1 MSTLPR
7 LRHKIIAATSL
18 ALSTALLAAGC
29 SGGSDDADQQAGF
42 GELTVMTKLFG
53 TAPDPNGEM
62 QQAVEKLI
70 GKKLKVTWVPNAEY
84 GDKANVTL
92 ASDSIPDVMVV
103 NEKSP
108 SFVKAAEAGAF
119 WDLTGKL
126 DKYPNLKPADEQTA
140 KNSMVNGKTYGIYRV
155 RPALR
160 SGIVIR
166 KDWLAK
172 LGLKEPET
180 VGDLY
185 AIAKAFTEQ
194 DPDGNGKKDT
204 YGLIIPKWPGNYA
217 SASPYDVVET
227 WFGAPNGWGER
238 DGKLVPGFDTPEF
251 LEANRWLRKWVTE
264 GLVNRDFATLDS
276 ANWNDPFVQGK
287 GGMIIDVNVR
297 ATQLLDLFKEKT
309 PKDFDKVTLVGNL
322 KGPDGE
328 KHSYPFTGYNMVM
341 AISKQHIRTEEQL
354 DQVLQTLDKLQSKEG
369 SILLTNGIEGRNFK
383 ADGKYAVPINQDDPK
398 VKAIQNDV
406 DKAFIQLGTR
416 ASVGLGAYA
425 LRPNDTASR
434 EMREKFDVL
443 MNEDLKTAVF
453 NPALGVIAPTAVS
466 KGQTLDTI
474 VPDARIKYLSGAITE
489 DQLKAQIK
497 RWYDSG
503 GTQIAQ
509 EVNDLVAKVG
519 G

>member
-1 MSTLPR
+1 MTIFSR
-7 LRHKIIAATSL
+7 RRIAVAV
-18 ALSTALLAAGC
+18 AASTALLASAC
-29 SGGSDDADQQAGF
+29 SGGGDDKGGQATST
-42 GELTVMTKLFG
+42 ELTVMTTLFG

-84 GDKANVTL
+84 GDKTNVTL
-92 ASDSIPDVMVV
+92 ASDNIPDVMVV

-108 SFVKAAEAGAF
+108 GFVKAAEAGAF

-140 KNSMVNGKTYGIYRV
+140 KNSMTNGKTYGIYRI
-155 RPALR
+155 RPLLR

-172 LGLKEPET
+172 LGLKEPQTTE
-180 VGDLY
+180 DLY
-185 AIAKAFTEQ
+185 NVAKAFTER

-204 YGLIIPKWPGNYA
+204 YGLIIPKWPGGYS

-251 LEANRWLRKWVTE
+251 LAANRWMRKWVTE
-264 GLVNRDFATLDS
+264 GLINPDFATLDT

-297 ATQLLDLFKEKT
+297 ATQLLDLFKEKS

-322 KGPDGE
+322 SRPDGQ
-328 KHSYPFTGYNMVM
+328 KFSYPFTGYNMVM
-341 AISKQHIRTEEQL
+341 AVSKQRIRTDEQL
-354 DQVLQTLDKLQSKEG
+354 DQTLQTLDKLASKEG
-369 SILLTNGIEGRNFK
+369 SILLSNGIQGRNFK
-383 ADGKYAVPINQDDPK
+383 VEGKYAVPINQDDPK

-416 ASVGLGAYA
+416 ASVGMGAYA
-425 LRPNDTASR
+425 LRPNDAASR
-434 EMREKFDVL
+434 VMRERFDIL

-466 KGQTLDTI
+466 KGQTIDTI
-474 VPDARIKYLSGAITE
+474 IPDARIKYLSGAITE

>member
-1 MSTLPR
+1 MTILSRRR
-7 LRHKIIAATSL
+7 LAVTV
-18 ALSTALLAAGC
+18 ALSTALLASAC
-29 SGGSDDADQQAGF
+29 SGGDDAAEQAAGT
-42 GELTVMTKLFG
+42 ELTAMAPLFG
-53 TAPDPNGEM
+53 TAPDPNGEL
-62 QQAVEKLI
+62 QQAVEKLV

-84 GDKANVTL
+84 GDKTNVTL
-92 ASDSIPDVMVV
+92 ASDNIPDLMVI

-126 DKYPNLKPADEQTA
+126 DKYPNLKPADEQTS
-140 KNSMVNGKTYGIYRV
+140 KNTMVNGKTYGIYRV
-155 RPALR
+155 RPLLR

-172 LGLKEPET
+172 LGLQEPKT
-180 VGDLY
+180 VEDLY
-185 AIAKAFTEQ
+185 AVAKAFTER

-204 YGLIIPKWPGNYA
+204 YGLIIPKWPGGYG

-227 WFGAPNGWGER
+227 WFGAPNGWGDR
-238 DGKLVPGFDTPEF
+238 GGKLVPGFDTPEF
-251 LEANRWLRKWVTE
+251 LEANRWLRKWVSE
-264 GLVNRDFATLDS
+264 GLVNKDFATLDS

-297 ATQLLDLFKEKT
+297 GTQLLDLFKEKT

-322 KGPDGE
+322 ARADG
-328 KHSYPFTGYNMVM
+328 KKFSYPFTGYNMVI

-354 DQVLQTLDKLQSKEG
+354 DQTLQALDKLQSKEG

-383 ADGKYAVPINQDDPK
+383 AEGNYAVPLNQSDPK

-416 ASVGLGAYA
+416 ASVGMGAYQ
-425 LRPNDTASR
+425 LKPNDAASR
-434 EMREKFDVL
+434 AMREKFDVL

-453 NPALGVIAPTAVS
+453 NPVLGVIAPTATS
-466 KGQTLDTI
+466 KGQTLQNI
-474 VPDARIKYLSGAITE
+474 IPDARIKYLSGAITE
-489 DQLKAQIK
+489 DQLKAEIK

-509 EVNDLVAKVG
+509 ETNDLAAKVG

>member
-1 MSTLPR
+1 MTIFSRRR
-7 LRHKIIAATSL
+7 LAVAVAA
-18 ALSTALLAAGC
+18 STALLAASAC
-29 SGGSDDADQQAGF
+29 SGGDDSKGQAASD
-42 GELTVMTKLFG
+42 ELTVMAPLFG
-53 TAPDPNGEM
+53 TAPDPGGEL
-62 QQAVEKLI
+62 QQAVEKQI
-70 GKKLKVTWVPNAEY
+70 GKKLKITWVPNAEY
-84 GDKANVTL
+84 GDKSNVTF
-92 ASDSIPDVMVV
+92 ASDKIPDVMVV
-103 NEKSP
+103 NEKGP
-108 SFVKAAEAGAF
+108 SFLKAAEAGAF

-126 DKYPNLKPADEQTA
+126 DKYPNLKPDNEQRA
-140 KNSMVNGKTYGIYRV
+140 KNSQTNGKTYGIYRD
-155 RPALR
+155 RPLLR

-172 LGLKEPET
+172 LGLKEPQS
-180 VGDLY
+180 VDDLY
-185 AIAKAFTEQ
+185 AIAKAFTER

-251 LEANRWLRKWVTE
+251 LAANEWLRRWVKE
-264 GLVNRDFATLDS
+264 GLVNPDFATLDS

-297 ATQLLDLFKEKT
+297 ATQLLDLFKEKN

-328 KHSYPFTGYNMVM
+328 KHSYPFTGYNMVI
-341 AISKQHIRTEEQL
+341 AISKQHVRTDEQL
-354 DQVLQTLDKLQSKEG
+354 DQVLQTLDKLESKEG
-369 SILLTNGIEGRNFK
+369 SVLLANGIEGRNFK
-383 ADGKYAVPINQDDPK
+383 ADGQYAVPINETDPK

-416 ASVGLGAYA
+416 AGVGIGAYQP
-425 LRPNDTASR
+425 RPNDATSR
-434 EMREKFDVL
+434 AMRESFDVL

-453 NPALGVIAPTAVS
+453 NPALSIVAPTAVS

-474 VPDARIKYLSGAITE
+474 IPDARIKYLSGAITE

-503 GTQIAQ
+503 GTQIAT
-509 EVNDLVAKVG
+509 EVNDLAAKAG

>member
-1 MSTLPR
+1 MTTIPR
-7 LRHKIIAATSL
+7 RRLAAVLSSVL
-18 ALSTALLAAGC
+18 ATALLASAC
-29 SGGSDDADQQAGF
+29 SGGDDELAASN
-42 GELTVMTKLFG
+42 ELTVMTTLFG
-53 TAPDPNGEM
+53 TAPDPNGEV

-70 GKKLKVTWVPNAEY
+70 GKKLKITWVPNAEY
-84 GDKANVTL
+84 GDKTNVTL
-92 ASDSIPDVMVV
+92 ASDNIPDVMVV
-103 NEKSP
+103 NEKGP
-108 SFVKAAEAGAF
+108 GFVKAAEAGAF

-140 KNSMVNGKTYGIYRV
+140 KNSMTNGKTYGIYRV
-155 RPALR
+155 RPLLR

-172 LGLKEPET
+172 LGLKEPQTTE
-180 VGDLY
+180 DLY
-185 AIAKAFTEQ
+185 AVAKAFTER

-204 YGLIIPKWPGNYA
+204 YGLIVPKWPGNYA

-251 LEANRWLRKWVTE
+251 LEANRWMRKWVTE
-264 GLVNRDFATLDS
+264 GLINPDFATLDT

-322 KGPDGE
+322 KRPDGQ
-328 KHSYPFTGYNMVM
+328 KFSYPFTGYNMVM

-354 DQVLQTLDKLQSKEG
+354 DQTLQTLDKLASKEG
-369 SILLTNGIEGRNFK
+369 SILLTNGIEGRNFEVE
-383 ADGKYAVPINQDDPK
+383 GEFAVPINQDDAK

-416 ASVGLGAYA
+416 ASVGMGAYR
-425 LRPNDTASR
+425 LKPNDEASR
-434 EMREKFDVL
+434 KMRDRFDVL

-453 NPALGVIAPTAVS
+453 NPALGVVAPTAVS

-474 VPDARIKYLSGAITE
+474 IPDARIKYLSGAITE

-509 EVNDLVAKVG
+509 EVNDLVAKNG

>member
-1 MSTLPR
+1 MTINSRRR
-7 LRHKIIAATSL
+7 LAVAV
-18 ALSTALLAAGC
+18 ACATALLASAC
-29 SGGSDDADQQAGF
+29 SGADGNEQQASGN
-42 GELTVMTKLFG
+42 ELTVMAPLFG
-53 TAPDPNGEM
+53 TAPDPGGEL
-62 QQAVEKLI
+62 QQAVEKLV
-70 GKKLKVTWVPNAEY
+70 GKKLKITWVPNAEY
-84 GDKANVTL
+84 GDKSNVTL
-92 ASDSIPDVMVV
+92 ASDNIPDLMVI

-126 DKYPNLKPADEQTA
+126 DKYPNLKPADEQTG
-140 KNSMVNGKTYGIYRV
+140 KNTLVNGKTYGIYRV
-155 RPALR
+155 RPLLR

-172 LGLKEPET
+172 LGLKEPKT
-180 VGDLY
+180 VEDLY
-185 AIAKAFTEQ
+185 TVAKAFTEQ

-204 YGLIIPKWPGNYA
+204 YGLIIPKWPGGYA

-251 LEANRWLRKWVTE
+251 LAADRWLRKWVSE
-264 GLVNRDFATLDS
+264 GLVNPDFATLDS

-297 ATQLLDLFKEKT
+297 ATQLLDLFKEKN

-322 KGPDGE
+322 ARADG
-328 KHSYPFTGYNMVM
+328 KKYSYPFTGYNMVI
-341 AISKQHIRTEEQL
+341 AVSKQHVRTEEQL
-354 DQVLQTLDKLQSKEG
+354 DQVLQALDKLESKEG

-383 ADGKYAVPINQDDPK
+383 ADGQYAVPINSDDPL

-416 ASVGLGAYA
+416 ASVGMGAYQ
-425 LRPNDTASR
+425 LKPNDAASR
-434 EMREKFDVL
+434 AMREKFDVL

-453 NPALGVIAPTAVS
+453 NPVLGVIAPTSIS
-466 KGQTLDTI
+466 KGQTLQNI
-474 VPDARIKYLSGAITE
+474 IPDARIKYLSGAITE
-489 DQLKAQIK
+489 DQLKAEIK

-509 EVNDLVAKVG
+509 ETNDLAAKVG

>member
-1 MSTLPR
+1 MTILSRRR
-7 LRHKIIAATSL
+7 LAVAV
-18 ALSTALLAAGC
+18 AVSTALLASAC
-29 SGGSDDADQQAGF
+29 SGGGDGDEGQAASS
-42 GELTVMTKLFG
+42 ELTVMAPLFG
-53 TAPDPNGEM
+53 TAPDPSGEL
-62 QQAVEKLI
+62 QQAVEKQI
-70 GKKLKVTWVPNAEY
+70 GKKLKITWVPNAEY
-84 GDKANVTL
+84 GDKSNVTL
-92 ASDSIPDVMVV
+92 ASDKIPDVMVA

-108 SFVKAAEAGAF
+108 SFVKAADAGAF

-126 DKYPNLKPADEQTA
+126 DKYPNLKPVDEQTA
-140 KNSMVNGKTYGIYRV
+140 KNSMTNGKTYGIYRI
-155 RPALR
+155 RPLLR

-166 KDWLAK
+166 KDWMAK
-172 LGLKEPET
+172 LGLKDPET
-180 VGDLY
+180 VDDLY
-185 AIAKAFTEQ
+185 AIAKAFAER

-251 LEANRWLRKWVTE
+251 LAANRWLRKWVTE
-264 GLVNRDFATLDS
+264 GLVNPDFATLDS

-297 ATQLLDLFKEKT
+297 ATQLLDLFKEKN
-309 PKDFDKVTLVGNL
+309 PKDFDKVTLIGNL
-322 KGPDGE
+322 KRSDGQ
-328 KHSYPFTGYNMVM
+328 KFSYPFTGYNMVM
-341 AISKQHIRTEEQL
+341 AISKQHIRTDEQL
-354 DQVLQTLDKLQSKEG
+354 DQVLQTLDKLESKEG
-369 SILLTNGIEGRNFK
+369 SILLANGIEGRNFK

-416 ASVGLGAYA
+416 AAVGVSAYQP
-425 LRPNDTASR
+425 RPSDAASR
-434 EMREKFDVL
+434 EMRERFDIL

-453 NPALGVIAPTAVS
+453 NPALSVIAPTAVA

-497 RWYDSG
+497 RWYDGG
-503 GTQIAQ
+503 GTEIA
-509 EVNDLVAKVG
+509 K
-519 G
+519 

>member
-1 MSTLPR
+1 MTIFSPR
-7 LRHKIIAATSL
+7 RIAVAA
-18 ALSTALLAAGC
+18 ALSTALLAASAC
-29 SGGSDDADQQAGF
+29 SGGGDDKGGQAAST
-42 GELTVMTKLFG
+42 ELTVMTKLFG
-53 TAPDPNGEM
+53 TAPDPNGEL

-70 GKKLKVTWVPNAEY
+70 GKKLKITWVPNAEY

-92 ASDSIPDVMVV
+92 ASDNIPDVMAV

-126 DKYPNLKPADEQTA
+126 DKYPNLKPANEQTA
-140 KNSMVNGKTYGIYRV
+140 KNSQTNGKTYGIYRV
-155 RPALR
+155 RPLLR

-172 LGLKEPET
+172 LGLQEPKT
-180 VGDLY
+180 TDDLY
-185 AIAKAFTEQ
+185 AIAKAFAEK

-217 SASPYDVVET
+217 SASPYDVIET

-251 LEANRWLRKWVTE
+251 LKANEWLRGWVKE
-264 GLVNRDFATLDS
+264 GLVNPDFATLDS

-297 ATQLLDLFKEKT
+297 ATQLLDLFKEKN

-322 KGPDGE
+322 AGPDGE
-328 KHSYPFTGYNMVM
+328 KHSYPFTGYNDVL
-341 AISKQHIRTEEQL
+341 AISKQHIRTDEQL
-354 DQVLQTLDKLQSKEG
+354 DDVLKTLDKLESKEG

-383 ADGKYAVPINQDDPK
+383 VEGEYAVPINQEDPK

-416 ASVGLGAYA
+416 ASVGTGAYQ
-425 LRPNDTASR
+425 LRPADEASR
-434 EMREKFDVL
+434 KMREKFDVL

-453 NPALGVIAPTAVS
+453 NPALGFVAPTAVA
-466 KGQTLDTI
+466 KGQTIDTI
-474 VPDARIKYLSGAITE
+474 VPDARIKYLSGAISE

-503 GTQIAQ
+503 GTDIAK
-509 EVNDLVAKVG
+509 EINDLSAKAG

>member
-1 MSTLPR
+1 MTILSRRR
-7 LRHKIIAATSL
+7 LAVTV
-18 ALSTALLAAGC
+18 ALSTALLASAC
-29 SGGSDDADQQAGF
+29 SGSGSDSKEGQAAGS
-42 GELTVMTKLFG
+42 ELTVMAPLFG
-53 TAPDPNGEM
+53 TAPDPGGEL

-70 GKKLKVTWVPNAEY
+70 GKKLKITWVPNAEY
-84 GDKANVTL
+84 GDKSNVTL
-92 ASDSIPDVMVV
+92 ASDKIPDVMVT

-126 DKYPNLKPADEQTA
+126 DKYPNLKPANEQTA
-140 KNSMVNGKTYGIYRV
+140 KNSMTNGKTYGIYRV
-155 RPALR
+155 RPLLR

-172 LGLKEPET
+172 LGLKEPQT
-180 VGDLY
+180 VDDLY
-185 AIAKAFTEQ
+185 TIAKAFTEQ

-217 SASPYDVVET
+217 SASPYDVIET

-251 LEANRWLRKWVTE
+251 LTANAWLRKWVQE
-264 GLVNRDFATLDS
+264 GLVNPDFATLDS

-297 ATQLLDLFKEKT
+297 ATQLLDLFKEKN

-322 KGPDGE
+322 KRSDGQ
-328 KHSYPFTGYNMVM
+328 KFSYPFTGYNMVM
-341 AISKQHIRTEEQL
+341 SISKQHIRTEEQL
-354 DQVLQTLDKLQSKEG
+354 DQVLQTLDKLESKEG

-383 ADGKYAVPINQDDPK
+383 ADGQYAVPINADDPK

-425 LRPNDTASR
+425 LRPDDEASR
-434 EMREKFDVL
+434 AMRAKFDVL

-453 NPALGVIAPTAVS
+453 NPALSVIAPTSVA

-474 VPDARIKYLSGAITE
+474 IPDARIKYLSGAITE

-497 RWYDSG
+497 RWYDGG
-503 GTQIAQ
+503 GTQIVQ
-509 EVNDLVAKVG
+509 EVSDLAAKAG